1 MILKFEEI
9 KKGFNEKADVCIV
22 GSGIGGGIIAARL
35 AKAGFK
41 VVLLEAGPY
50 VPQEEY
56 NRNAFKTL
64 RDLYMNAGLMVT
76 IGLPTVALTA
86 GALVGGTMEIYSGTC
101 LRPKP
106 GVIEGWQQEFDF
118 GYSYK
123 DLEEFFEEAEKVLR
137 VSPADPSVAG
147 KGNLLVKKGAEKL
160 GWKGRFI
167 PRSADGC
174 IGCGNCNL
182 GCFVGAKK
190 TILNTFLEN
199 GNLPNLYIYPNSK
212 AIKIDSE
219 KGVVKKIEG
228 WIIDRNGD
236 KTGKFSVSAER
247 FVLSAGALMTPVL
260 LLHNNLCNSNG
271 RVGENLHI
279 HPAVGNIGFFSEE
292 TEMWNSI
299 IQGYMV
305 EEFEDEG
312 IKIEGG
318 FPPIELF
325 MVSVP
330 LYFEDLKTAIE
341 LYKHGVVFGAMIYE
355 ESSGK
360 VRVSSDITPR
370 IFYKFVESDI
380 QKMKKALLYIAE
392 LLLAAGAEKVFLG
405 TGSVTFIRSKEEAED
420 VLQKTKK
427 EDLLVSAYHPM
438 GTCAMG
444 GNPKKCVVDNDFRAR
459 GMENLYICDGSIIP
473 SPLGVNPALTIA
485 ALSILAGEKLKK

>member
-9 KKGFNEKADVCIV
+9 KRGFDKKADVCIV
-22 GSGIGGGIIAARL
+22 GSGIGGGIIGAKL

-41 VVLLEAGPY
+41 VIILEAGPY

-56 NRNAFKTL
+56 NRNAFKAI
-64 RDLYMNAGLMVT
+64 RDLYMNSGFLIT

-86 GALVGGTMEIYSGTC
+86 GSLVGGTMEIYSGTC
-101 LRPKP
+101 LRPNP
-106 GVIEGWQQEFDF
+106 QVIEGWQRDFDF

-123 DLEEFFEEAEKVLR
+123 DLEKFFEEAEKTLY

-147 KGNLLVKKGAEKL
+147 RGNHLVKKGAEKL

-190 TILNTFLEN
+190 TVLNTIMEN
-199 GNLPNLYIYPNSK
+199 GNIKNLYIYPNSK
-212 AIKIDSE
+212 AIKIYSE
-219 KGVVKKIEG
+219 KGIVKKIEG
-228 WIIDRNGD
+228 WIVDNNGN
-236 KTGKFSVSAER
+236 KTGKFSVSAEK
-247 FVLSAGALMTPVL
+247 FVLSAGSLMTPVL
-260 LLHNNLCNSNG
+260 LLYNNLCNSNG
-271 RVGENLHI
+271 RVGKNLHI
-279 HPAVGNIGFFSEE
+279 HPAVGNMGFFPEE

-305 EEFEDEG
+305 EEFENEG
-312 IKIEGG
+312 IRIEGG

-325 MVSVP
+325 MMSVP
-330 LYFEDLKTAIE
+330 FYLEELKNAVE
-341 LYKHGVVFGAMIYE
+341 LYKHAIVFGAMIHE

-360 VRVSSDITPR
+360 VKASSDVSPR
-370 IFYKFVESDI
+370 IFYRSTDSDI
-380 QKMKKALLYIAE
+380 KKMKKALLHITE
-392 LLLAAGAEKVFLG
+392 LFLAAGAEKVFLG
-405 TGSVTFIRSKEEAED
+405 TEAFTGVRSKEEAEE
-420 VLQKTKK
+420 VLKKTKK
-427 EDLLVSAYHPM
+427 EDIFVSAYHPM

-444 GNPKKCVVDNDFRAR
+444 GNEEKCVVDNNFRAR
-459 GMENLYICDGSIIP
+459 EMENLYICDGSIIP

-485 ALSILAGEKLKK
+485 ALSILAGEKLKG

>member
-9 KKGFNEKADVCIV
+9 KNGFNEKADVCIV
-22 GSGIGGGIIAARL
+22 GSGIGGGIIGTKL

-41 VVLLEAGPY
+41 VIILEGGPY
-50 VPQEEY
+50 VPQDEY
-56 NRNAFKTL
+56 NRNAFKTM
-64 RDLYMNAGLMVT
+64 RDLYMNSGLMIT
-76 IGLPTVALTA
+76 IGLPAVALTA

-106 GVIEGWQQEFDF
+106 QVIEGWQKNFDF
-118 GYSYK
+118 AYSYN
-123 DLEEFFEEAEKVLR
+123 DLEKFFEEAEKTLH

-147 KGNLLVKKGAEKL
+147 RGNILIKKGAEKL

-167 PRSADGC
+167 PRSAEGC

-190 TILNTFLEN
+190 TVLNTFLEN
-199 GNLPNLYIYPNSK
+199 GNLKNLYIYPNSK
-212 AIKIDSE
+212 AIKIASE
-219 KGVVKKIEG
+219 KGIVRKIEG
-228 WIIDRNGD
+228 WVIDNYGN

-247 FVLSAGALMTPVL
+247 FVLSAGSLMTPVL
-260 LLHNNLCNSNG
+260 LLHNNICNSNG

-279 HPAVGNIGFFSEE
+279 HPAVGGIGFFREE

-312 IKIEGG
+312 IRIEGG

-325 MVSVP
+325 MVAVP
-330 LYFEDLKTAIE
+330 FYLEELKTAID
-341 LYKHGVVFGAMIYE
+341 LYKHGVVFGAMIHE

-360 VRVSSDITPR
+360 VKASSDVSPR
-370 IFYKFVESDI
+370 IFYRFLDSDI
-380 QKMKKALLYIAE
+380 QKMKKALLHTAE
-392 LLLAAGAEKVFLG
+392 LFLAAGAEKVFLG
-405 TGSVTFIRSKEEAED
+405 TEAGIPVKSKEDAEE
-420 VLQKTKK
+420 LLKKTKK
-427 EDLLVSAYHPM
+427 EDILVSAYHPM

-444 GNPKKCVVDNDFRAR
+444 GNEKKCVVDNDFRAR

-485 ALSILAGEKLKK
+485 ALSLLAGEKLKK